1 MNRTG
6 KYENADAKDLLPT
19 LVFPNALIKGGVCRH
34 SASIHLNGTP
44 TFRTHTMNRRNEER
58 HDDVKSPVDRC
69 PSDLFRI
76 PHWEVQTQGFAE
88 EFPICIMG
96 LSFLFKGTLRYGGE
110 PSNEII
116 KSLNR
121 KLSHETINVCRSI
134 LPSEW
139 RGKPE
144 RDRPPPTLQNSPPR
158 PLSPGKLPTNG
169 TE

>member
-1 MNRTG
+1 
-6 KYENADAKDLLPT
+6 
-19 LVFPNALIKGGVCRH
+19 
-34 SASIHLNGTP
+34 
-44 TFRTHTMNRRNEER
+44 MNRRNQER

-88 EFPICIMG
+88 EFLICTVG

-110 PSNEII
+110 LSNEIN
-116 KSLNR
+116 KSINR
-121 KLSHETINVCRSI
+121 KLSHETINVWRSI

-144 RDRPPPTLQNSPPR
+144 RDRPPPTLQTRS
-158 PLSPGKLPTNG
+158 LSPVKLPTNG